1 MNYIYTLFPVLCLC
15 IGFYFGY
22 KLGDTKK
29 LPEVN
34 PVKVADNV
42 KTEINSIK
50 KKKEQNKKINRLNEV
65 LHNLDTFDGS
75 SKGQKPIKK

>member
-1 MNYIYTLFPVLCLC
+1 MTLLYTIFTVLCLC

-22 KLGDTKK
+22 KLADTKK

-34 PVKVADNV
+34 PIKVADKVRTEVTNV
-42 KTEINSIK
+42 KK
-50 KKKEQNKKINRLNEV
+50 KQEQNKKINQLNEV
-65 LHNLDTFDGS
+65 LNNIDKFDGS